1 MVSAPRAAVRAQE
14 VAGVC
19 RPWLVQDLCSDL
31 LSRWV
36 MGAIRPQPRGSA
48 VEACAPGCPSSFLV
62 LYQRAGLM
70 VPSFPITFLTQEY
83 CSWKMSQGP
92 LPTTPPS
99 TEGPWRGGKAHLQGH
114 TRGQELNPNSI
125 LPAAMD
131 LCTTLPLPPPAL
143 TSPALGSSRGW
154 LSAQLLWQLITRCD
168 SLRELSRTLLALR
181 TVIEPFCL
189 VVCAK
194 AARLESVFST
204 SSAAPPRCPA
214 DNWSLLAQSLACGRC
229 PWLFVEW
236 NDGVIQL
243 QVLVHGAWG
252 GNECWWQRPAG
263 TAAAQAGCL
272 LGCLQ
277 LGCGT
282 SCTLCLR
289 NK

>member
-14 VAGVC
+14 VAGMC

-99 TEGPWRGGKAHLQGH
+99 IEGPWRGGKAHLQGH

-131 LCTTLPLPPPAL
+131 LCTTLPLPPPAP

-154 LSAQLLWQLITRCD
+154 PSAQLLWQLITCCD
-168 SLRELSRTLLALR
+168 SLRELSRTLYWHCGLLLNLSALWS
-181 TVIEPFCL
+181 VQ
-189 VVCAK
+189 
-194 AARLESVFST
+194 RLQG
-204 SSAAPPRCPA
+204 SSL
-214 DNWSLLAQSLACGRC
+214 SS
-229 PWLFVEW
+229 
-236 NDGVIQL
+236 L
-243 QVLVHGAWG
+243 QVLRHLLSAQQTTGASWLRAWHAVGAHGCSWNGTTVSSSCKCWSMAPGEEMSAG
-252 GNECWWQRPAG
+252 GRGRQEQLRPRQAACSAASSWDAG
-263 TAAAQAGCL
+263 PL
-272 LGCLQ
+272 VPYV
-277 LGCGT
+277 
-282 SCTLCLR
+282 
-289 NK
+289 